1 MPPIRTVTI
10 IVMMS
15 ATLMISGFL
24 DDFVVRAC
32 VAGIGLTFLTGPI
45 GCILLWRRMAFFG
58 DALGHAALLGVALA
72 AILQV
77 DFYLG
82 IIAVCLVSASLLG
95 LVRSRSRL
103 TVDAWLAIVSYTA
116 LALGIIAL
124 SKAPHIRIDPSSYLF
139 GDILTLN
146 NQDLAWIFGCV
157 LVVIPFFVLQ
167 RRRLLLLT
175 LDEELAKVAGVP
187 TDRLRIIFMVILAMT
202 VAVCLKTVGAL
213 LLPALLI
220 IPAASAGRLAK
231 SPEQM
236 IVFAVGIGAL
246 SITGGLWS
254 SIYLNTP
261 SGPTIVLSCTCLFL
275 LINVLSKLKWR
286 E

>member
-1 MPPIRTVTI
+1 
-10 IVMMS
+10 
-15 ATLMISGFL
+15 MISGFL

-32 VAGIGLTFLTGPI
+32 IAGIGLAFLTGPI

-58 DALGHAALLGVALA
+58 DALGHSALLGVALA

-77 DFYLG
+77 DIYLG
-82 IIAVCLVSASLLG
+82 IIAICLACASLLG
-95 LVRSRSRL
+95 MVPSRTRL
-103 TVDAWLAIVSYTA
+103 TMDAWLAIVSYSA

-139 GDILTLN
+139 GDILMLD
-146 NQDLAWIFGCV
+146 NQDIAWIYGCI
-157 LVVIPFFVLQ
+157 LIVVPFFLIQ
-167 RRRLLLLT
+167 RKRLLLLT

-187 TDRLRIIFMVILAMT
+187 TDRLRIFFMVILSMT

-220 IPAASAGRLAK
+220 IPAAAAGRLAR

-236 IVFAVGIGAL
+236 IILAVGVGIL
-246 SITGGLWS
+246 SVTSGLSS
-254 SIYLNTP
+254 SIYFNTP
-261 SGPTIVLSCTCLFL
+261 SGPTIVVCCTCLFL
-275 LINVLSKLKWR
+275 LTHLVSKFINVKWR